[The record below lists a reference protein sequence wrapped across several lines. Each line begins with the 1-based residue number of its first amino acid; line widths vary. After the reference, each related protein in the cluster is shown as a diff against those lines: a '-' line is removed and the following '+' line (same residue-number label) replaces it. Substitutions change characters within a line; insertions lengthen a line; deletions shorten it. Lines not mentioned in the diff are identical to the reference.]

1 MIKTINFC
9 LAVTAI
15 MAVNHTLSAQ
25 QALPPLPQAE
35 PVVPGTQPEATE
47 LTRGPIH
54 EAFAQPFEMKS
65 GGDFIVTQT
74 PPEPIEEYPPNQLPE
89 SSAYQWVGG
98 YWGWE
103 PDEERFIWISGTWR
117 LAPENMVWSPGYW
130 VEVEGGHT
138 WVSGSW
144 VKEGEVYLM
153 AQIPPDSREENP
165 GEPPSAQHFWV
176 PGHWIEN
183 QGGFSWKPGFWSR
196 AYAGRVWIP
205 FRYIWT
211 PQGYLVAKGYWD
223 YALEDRGV
231 LYSPVEFDQVPGPTY
246 RYTPNVI
253 TRVDYLPTHLFVHR
267 NYGHYC
273 FGDYYNYR
281 RPGVFISWTSRSY
294 RSYDP
299 LRLFFFSF
307 HRDRFDHHRHR
318 HDYYHDHSNHR
329 PKHTWK
335 DQRKHSEQHRDDD
348 DFKKGKYKDAYVSA
362 GANSSLKG
370 NDLGSRVRFGDDK
383 KRWQEIV
390 QQNER
395 DRKLKKQHEEELKK
409 LSKMK
414 SLDERF
420 KKDSKDSKSK
430 ITTIGPLN
438 IRTKEKSED
447 DRSRRPGNSGR
458 SGIVIIP
465 GSKDKKEERSPSIRF
480 VPGNS
485 KPPTFS
491 GRNTNTSDAL
501 KKLREQNAKIQKESN
516 DRLRKEADQRNK
528 MLKKESENRS
538 ALLKKQIEEAR
549 RRQSQPSGNRSQ
561 PTIRL
566 PSQNPQQSKQKS
578 QQPSQK
584 TQQPSQRKPEPK
596 REIKLPTREY
606 KQPSKDY
613 KKPEKSSSSSN
624 SSKKSKSS
632 NSSKG
637 RAPSRRPSNSNKSS
651 KKKKD

>member
-1 MIKTINFC
+1 MIRTMLVCFAI
-9 LAVTAI
+9 TAI
-15 MAVNHTLSAQ
+15 LSVNHTLSAQ

-35 PVVPGTQPEATE
+35 PVVPGTQPEETE

-54 EAFAQPFEMKS
+54 EAFAQPFEPKS
-65 GGDFIVTQT
+65 GGEFIVTQT

-89 SSAYQWVGG
+89 SSAYQWVSG

-153 AQIPPDSREENP
+153 AQVPPDSREENP

-183 QGGFSWKPGFWSR
+183 QGGFSWNSGFWSR

-205 FRYIWT
+205 FRYVWT
-211 PQGYLVAKGYWD
+211 PEGYLVANGYWD

-253 TRVDYLPTHLFVHR
+253 TRVDYLPTHLFVYR

-273 FGDYYNYR
+273 FGDYYNYN
-281 RPGVFISWTSRSY
+281 RPGVFISWTSRNY

-307 HRDRFDHHRHR
+307 HRDRFDHHRNR
-318 HDYYHDHSNHR
+318 HDYYHDHADHR
-329 PKHTWK
+329 PKHTWN
-335 DQRKHSEQHRDDD
+335 DQRNHSERHRDDD
-348 DFKKGKYKDAYVSA
+348 DFKSGKYKDAFVSA
-362 GANSSLKG
+362 GANSWKKG
-370 NDLGSRVRFGDDK
+370 DGLGSHVRIGDDNQ
-383 KRWQEIV
+383 KRWQEIA
-390 QQNER
+390 QKNDR
-395 DRKLKKQHEEELKK
+395 DRQLKKQHEENLKK
-409 LSKMK
+409 LSKSK
-414 SLDERF
+414 SLDGRF
-420 KKDSKDSKSK
+420 QKDSNASRSR

-438 IRTKEKSED
+438 IRTKEKSSD
-447 DRSRRPGNSGR
+447 DRSGRTGNSGR
-458 SGIVIIP
+458 LGSSGRSDVVISP
-465 GSKDKKEERSPSIRF
+465 GKDKKDERLPSSRF
-480 VPGNS
+480 VPGNT
-485 KPPTFS
+485 KPPAYS

-501 KKLREQNAKIQKESN
+501 KRLREQNEKIQKESN
-516 DRLRKEADQRNK
+516 DRARKEADQRNNIP
-528 MLKKESENRS
+528 KKENDNRS
-538 ALLKKQIEEAR
+538 DLLKKQIEEAR
-549 RRQSQPSGNRSQ
+549 RRQSQSSGNRSQ

-566 PSQNPQQSKQKS
+566 PSQKS
-578 QQPSQK
+578 QQPN
-584 TQQPSQRKPEPK
+584 QRKQEPK
-596 REIKLPTREY
+596 REIKLPTREN
-606 KQPSKDY
+606 KQPSQNY
-613 KKPEKSSSSSN
+613 KKPERSSSSSN
-624 SSKKSKSS
+624 SANKPKSS

-637 RAPSRRPSNSNKSS
+637 KAPSRRPSSSNKSSKSS